1 MEASS
6 VLAEDGAPPPPP
18 PPLPLPPPNE
28 NGNDAGAGGA
38 AVESGNRDGLVE
50 VFSHRVDDLT
60 SKADELEQKV
70 NEIVQFY
77 ARKMPSNNWKG
88 SSVMKDKEKEKAFGI
103 NNHINMVNN
112 SGRNSNAKKQVDGRR
127 KEVVRSI
134 TMQELMRRFGTILKQ
149 ITQHKWAWPFMKP
162 VQVEALGLHDYYE
175 VIKKPMDFSTIK
187 NQMEAKDGCRY
198 KNVRE
203 IYADVILV
211 FTNAMT
217 YNDEG
222 SHVHVMAKTLLEIF
236 EKKWLQLLPKV
247 VQEEK
252 IRKEEAAAQALANM
266 QIAQEAVFAKM
277 ARETSNG
284 LDELNL
290 HLEELKESVIQRCR
304 KMSADEKRKLC
315 MGLRFLS
322 PEYLD
327 EALDIIAQHDP
338 SFQAT
343 AEEVDFDMD
352 AQSESTLWKLKF
364 FVKSALELQ
373 AKNSASKVDDNSKR
387 KKEIC
392 DAPAK
397 TAKKRKKKLSS

>member
-134 TMQELMRRFGTILKQ
+134 TMQELMRRFGTILKQVLIVCKKYAFFQ

-304 KMSADEKRKLC
+304 WLLPSC
-315 MGLRFLS
+315 MV
-322 PEYLD
+322 PNCK
-327 EALDIIAQHDP
+327 Q
-338 SFQAT
+338 
-343 AEEVDFDMD
+343 
-352 AQSESTLWKLKF
+352 
-364 FVKSALELQ
+364 
-373 AKNSASKVDDNSKR
+373 
-387 KKEIC
+387 
-392 DAPAK
+392 
-397 TAKKRKKKLSS
+397 

>member
-6 VLAEDGAPPPPP
+6 VLVEDKAPPP
-18 PPLPLPPPNE
+18 PLPPPNE
-28 NGNDAGAGGA
+28 NGDDAGAGGA
-38 AVESGNRDGLVE
+38 AVESGNRDRLVE
-50 VFSHRVDDLT
+50 VFSHRVYGLI

-70 NEIVQFY
+70 NEIAQFY
-77 ARKMPSNNWKG
+77 AREMQSNNSKG
-88 SSVMKDKEKEKAFGI
+88 GSVMKDKDKEKSFGI
-103 NNHINMVNN
+103 NNNNNIVNN
-112 SGRNSNAKKQVDGRR
+112 SGRNRNANKQVLIVC
-127 KEVVRSI
+127 KKYA
-134 TMQELMRRFGTILKQ
+134 FFQ

-203 IYADVILV
+203 IYANVVLV

-222 SHVHVMAKTLLEIF
+222 SHVHVMAKTLLKIF
-236 EKKWLQLLPKV
+236 EEKWLQLLPKV
-247 VQEEK
+247 VEEEK
-252 IRKEEAAAQALANM
+252 RQKEEEAQDM
-266 QIAQEAVFAKM
+266 QIAQQAVFAKM

-284 LDELNL
+284 KKLLGKLNIL
-290 HLEELKESVIQRCR
+290 GKY
-304 KMSADEKRKLC
+304 EKRKLC
-315 MGLRFLS
+315 MGLRSLS

-327 EALDIIAQHDP
+327 KALDIIAQHDP

-343 AEEVDFDMD
+343 AEEVDLDMD

-373 AKNSASKVDDNSKR
+373 AINSASRADDGSKR

-392 DAPAK
+392 DAPTK
-397 TAKKRKKKLSS
+397 TARKRNEKLSS